1 MLIYTLEMEEPP
13 IKTFYCSECRT
24 RYDDPGFCYQCPD
37 EPLLDLMDPQVHEW
51 LADMDRKRKF
61 QHYYKIA
68 LALAA
73 SFAGLCVLFPP
84 LGMAILLILFYR
96 SSANPFASTSRP
108 GFEALDGL
116 PLILSKATE
125 SLVILSAI
133 KILAFIPLIK
143 SWHLYQNPPKLLYP
157 QLSGEDLEF
166 LGKHIPLGLNTA
178 VDDETQ
184 AIIDEINLS
193 HEENPSGIFWS
204 N

>member
-1 MLIYTLEMEEPP
+1 MEEPP

-84 LGMAILLILFYR
+84 LGVTTLLILFSFSYG
-96 SSANPFASTSRP
+96 STSTED
-108 GFEALDGL
+108 FLIELLDGL
-116 PLILSKATE
+116 PLILSEATE

-157 QLSGEDLEF
+157 ELSGEDLEF

-184 AIIDEINLS
+184 AIIDEINHS
-193 HEENPSGIFWS
+193 NEDSTYGIFWS

>member
-24 RYDDPGFCYQCPD
+24 RHDDPGFCYQCPD

-84 LGMAILLILFYR
+84 LGVTTLLILF
-96 SSANPFASTSRP
+96 SGANGSNSTED
-108 GFEALDGL
+108 FLIELLDEL
-116 PLILSKATE
+116 PLILSEATE

-184 AIIDEINLS
+184 AMIDEINHS
-193 HEENPSGIFWS
+193 NEDSTYGIFWS

>member
-1 MLIYTLEMEEPP
+1 MAQIMLIYTLEMEEPP

-24 RYDDPGFCYQCPD
+24 RHDDPGFCYQCPD

-84 LGMAILLILFYR
+84 LGVTTLLILF
-96 SSANPFASTSRP
+96 SGANGSNSTED
-108 GFEALDGL
+108 FLIELLDEL
-116 PLILSKATE
+116 PLILSEATE

-157 QLSGEDLEF
+157 
-166 LGKHIPLGLNTA
+166 
-178 VDDETQ
+178 
-184 AIIDEINLS
+184 
-193 HEENPSGIFWS
+193 
-204 N
+204 

>member
-24 RYDDPGFCYQCPD
+24 RHDDPGFCYQCPD

-84 LGMAILLILFYR
+84 LGVTTLLILF
-96 SSANPFASTSRP
+96 SGANGSNSTED
-108 GFEALDGL
+108 FLIELLDEL
-116 PLILSKATE
+116 PLILSEATE

-157 QLSGEDLEF
+157 ELSGEDLEF

-184 AIIDEINLS
+184 AMIDEINHS
-193 HEENPSGIFWS
+193 NEDSTYGIFWS